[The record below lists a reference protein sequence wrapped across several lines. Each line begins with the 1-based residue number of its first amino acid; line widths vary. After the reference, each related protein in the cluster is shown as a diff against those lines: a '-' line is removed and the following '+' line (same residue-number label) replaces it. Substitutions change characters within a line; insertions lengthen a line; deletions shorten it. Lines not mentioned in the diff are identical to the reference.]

1 MNNKTKIETIA
12 RNSNLENYELEN
24 IKKLIFTIRGRQ
36 VMLDRD
42 VAKLYKYETK
52 NVNKAMKRNI
62 ERFPEDFCFQITL
75 KELEEMWFQNGT
87 TFEKLN
93 LKYRSEKYLPYVY
106 TEQGIAML
114 SGVLKNEIAIQISI
128 KIIRAFIE
136 MRKFLVSN
144 GQIFESLTKMESK
157 LLEHDKKIENILE
170 KFDQSENIKQKL
182 FFEGQIWDSYELI
195 INIIK
200 TAQSKILIIDNYID
214 DSIFKML
221 QKKKNNVTVVALTSH
236 NSKINKLDVKKF
248 NEQYPVFKLSIT
260 NKFHDRFIIIDNK
273 ELYHCGASLKDL
285 GKKCFAIS
293 KIEDKEILKNINEN
307 IFQYD

>member
-93 LKYRSEKYLPYVY
+93 LKYRSEKY
-106 TEQGIAML
+106 
-114 SGVLKNEIAIQISI
+114 ISI
-128 KIIRAFIE
+128 
-136 MRKFLVSN
+136 
-144 GQIFESLTKMESK
+144 
-157 LLEHDKKIENILE
+157 
-170 KFDQSENIKQKL
+170 
-182 FFEGQIWDSYELI
+182 
-195 INIIK
+195 
-200 TAQSKILIIDNYID
+200 
-214 DSIFKML
+214 
-221 QKKKNNVTVVALTSH
+221 
-236 NSKINKLDVKKF
+236 
-248 NEQYPVFKLSIT
+248 
-260 NKFHDRFIIIDNK
+260 
-273 ELYHCGASLKDL
+273 
-285 GKKCFAIS
+285 
-293 KIEDKEILKNINEN
+293 
-307 IFQYD
+307 